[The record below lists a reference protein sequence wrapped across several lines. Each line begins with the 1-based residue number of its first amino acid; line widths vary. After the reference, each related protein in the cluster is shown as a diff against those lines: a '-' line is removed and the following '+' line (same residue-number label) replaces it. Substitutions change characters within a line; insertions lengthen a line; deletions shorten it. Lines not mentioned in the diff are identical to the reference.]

1 MTTLIDTHA
10 HLTFRDYHGKLDQV
24 LQRACDQGLGR
35 IITVGT
41 TVADS
46 EAAVGLAREHEMII
60 ASVGICPHEAKSA
73 DSDAVKKLAELCQG
87 PNVAAIG
94 ETGLDF
100 HYELSPREEQERLF
114 LQHLDLA
121 EQLDLPVI
129 IHSRDAEDRTIQIIE
144 SLGRPIR
151 AVFHCFTG
159 SQEQANKI
167 LDMGLYISFTGV
179 ITFKNAQLLA
189 RLAGAVP
196 VDRVL
201 IETDCPYMS
210 PEPVRKV
217 RPNEP
222 AMVVYVL
229 EKLSSL
235 TGRPVEQLGK
245 QIWENAAELFGPIV
259 GTYRSIK

>member
-1 MTTLIDTHA
+1 MTALIDTHA
-10 HLTFRDYHGKLDQV
+10 HLTFPDYHGKRDQV
-24 LQRACDQGLGR
+24 LQRASAQGLGR

-41 TVADS
+41 TIADS
-46 EAAVGLAREHEMII
+46 AAAAGLAREHEMII
-60 ASVGICPHEAKSA
+60 AAVGICPHEAKSA
-73 DSDAVKKLAELCQG
+73 DSDAVKKLAELCRQ

-100 HYELSPREEQERLF
+100 HYDLSPRKDQQRVF

-121 EQLDLPVI
+121 GRLDLPVI

-159 SQEQANKI
+159 SQQQANKI
-167 LDMGLYISFTGV
+167 LDLGLYISFTGV
-179 ITFKNAQLLA
+179 ITFKNAQSLA

-222 AMVVYVL
+222 AMVVHVL
-229 EKLSSL
+229 EKLASL
-235 TGRPVEQLGK
+235 SGTAVQQLAK
-245 QIWENAAELFGPIV
+245 QIWENATKLFGPIV
-259 GTYRSIK
+259 GTY